1 MHSFCSSASVAE
13 LHGVGDVVGGVNDE
27 TIVFQA
33 SGADEVRQLCFKAE
47 QLLVWVTLL
56 LKQAQKLVQ
65 VDALE
70 ILCKTL

>member
-1 MHSFCSSASVAE
+1 MHCFCSSAGVAE
-13 LHGVGDVVGGVNDE
+13 FHGVGGVNDE

-56 LKQAQKLVQ
+56 LFFVEKIDIIVKHEVI
-65 VDALE
+65 V
-70 ILCKTL
+70 KT

>member
-1 MHSFCSSASVAE
+1 MHCFCSSASVAE

-56 LKQAQKLVQ
+56 FFF
-65 VDALE
+65 
-70 ILCKTL
+70 C